1 MVFDMTSTQQASHDY
16 LYPELTIASISV
28 ELRFTAGLLANTETF
43 FLGRDHQLSTSIRRK
58 KSRKIALLKLELRLK
73 SD

>member
-16 LYPELTIASISV
+16 LYPELTNVSISV
-28 ELRFTAGLLANTETF
+28 ELRFTAGLAANTDL
-43 FLGRDHQLSTSIRRK
+43 FLGGEIISYLHQFTEKSLK
-58 KSRKIALLKLELRLK
+58 KP